1 MLDHNAQEEMAMGG
15 GGLTCRQHLGGKGAG
30 SERGEKWPTLQ
41 SLVGMSTH
49 KSLADMM
56 YST

>member
-1 MLDHNAQEEMAMGG
+1 MAMGG